1 MCACN
6 IMCVFV
12 CFREN
17 FRQHLQKPDLKQEFV
32 SAWQRDYNSV
42 PDNIREDEETK
53 GELHQRLDVRQSPT
67 LGKKYVLQYFVFFS
81 RTNI

>member
-1 MCACN
+1 
-6 IMCVFV
+6 V

-17 FRQHLQKPDLKQEFV
+17 FRQYLQKPDLKQEFV

-53 GELHQRLDVRQSPT
+53 GELHQRLDVRHS
-67 LGKKYVLQYFVFFS
+67 
-81 RTNI
+81 